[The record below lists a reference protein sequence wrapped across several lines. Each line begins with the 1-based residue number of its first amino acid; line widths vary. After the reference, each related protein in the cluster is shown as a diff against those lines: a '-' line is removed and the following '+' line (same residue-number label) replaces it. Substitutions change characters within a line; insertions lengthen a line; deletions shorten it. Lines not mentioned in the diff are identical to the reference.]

1 MRRLAA
7 LLLLLILPWTAQ
19 AEEVVLGLSQ
29 DEVAITATFDGSS
42 ILIFGAVKREAP
54 PPTDLPLDV
63 VIAVQG
69 PTETVTVRKKA
80 RRFGIWINSGA
91 VEIDVAPSFYAV
103 ATTRPLSVA
112 LSQTEDLR
120 HRVSL
125 DRAVRTIGAAEEA
138 QDAPSYLAALKR
150 LRQGE
155 GSYLVREGAVA
166 LDQETLFRTSIRM
179 PANLTVGNYKTR
191 IFLTRGGQVVDSYET
206 VIYVHKVGLER
217 WTFSLAHEQP
227 LVYGALSLI
236 IAIAAG
242 WAASAAFAALRR

>member
-1 MRRLAA
+1 M
-7 LLLLLILPWTAQ
+7 LLLLLLPVSAA

-42 ILIFGAVKREAP
+42 ILIFGAVKRDAP
-54 PPTDLPLDV
+54 PPSELPLDV

-69 PTETVTVRKKA
+69 PMETVTVRKKA
-80 RRFGIWINSGA
+80 RRFGIWVNTSA

-120 HRVSL
+120 HRISL
-125 DRAVRTIGAAEEA
+125 DRAVQAIGAAEEA
-138 QDAPSYLAALKR
+138 ADAPSYLAALKR
-150 LRQGE
+150 LRIAD
-155 GSYLVREGAVA
+155 GSYLIREGAVA

-191 IFLTRGGQVVDSYET
+191 IFLTRGGQVVDEYET

-217 WTFSLAHEQP
+217 FLFSLAQEQP
-227 LVYGALSLI
+227 LIYGGLSLV

-242 WAASAAFAALRR
+242 WAASAAFAILRR